1 VGPEGCWWLE
11 TRGGGMVVARD
22 VCPWLGMGC
31 CWVETRGWGP
41 KTGLGGSE
49 QVLVSR
55 EGVLMGLN
63 AVLGVERGV
72 QVGVVGL

>member
-1 VGPEGCWWLE
+1 MLVARVVWWWLA
-11 TRGGGMVVARD
+11 TCVRGSV
-22 VCPWLGMGC
+22 
-31 CWVETRGWGP
+31 CWVETRGWAP

-55 EGVLMGLN
+55 ERVLMGLN

-72 QVGVVGL
+72 QVGVVGP